1 MKKLFALD
9 FDGKGR
15 NSKNTHQIFPKKN
28 RIFFEKSSRQGPNNL
43 TGPFFQVDFNYRFR
57 WQEMYRTLLARCEY
71 RGTGLFLI
79 IEDVENVVLTPCRAR
94 CGTFLAVE
102 LA

>member
-15 NSKNTHQIFPKKN
+15 NSKNTHQIFSKKN

-57 WQEMYRTLLARCEY
+57 WKEMYRTLLALSLRREY
-71 RGTGLFLI
+71 GVLI
-79 IEDVENVVLTPCRAR
+79 A
-94 CGTFLAVE
+94 
-102 LA
+102 